1 MKKRLLSILMALA
14 LCLSLLPVTALAA
27 DPAEQFPG
35 LTPGET
41 YWFDLSAADIPG
53 DKNGSLP
60 DDSLHWVPFTY
71 VGTVNAY
78 VLKSRSVNDNTARG
92 DSANAAGST
101 DSRNPIGYTYDHS
114 LFIADCNV
122 IRNANWNNLNGKN
135 LIFGTAYASGGV
147 DYTLRVPSVGSG
159 STGSMDSKRG
169 TPLNNEWDAI
179 LDKAN
184 QSYQNNTD
192 GYIKNW
198 NSMYSWGQDTQDG
211 PDP

>member
-41 YWFDLSAADIPG
+41 YWFDLSGANIPG
-53 DKNGSLP
+53 NKNGSLP

-78 VLKSRSVNDNTARG
+78 VLKSRSANDNTARG

-101 DSRNPIGYTYDHS
+101 DPSNPIGYTYDHS
-114 LFIADCNV
+114 LFIADYNV
-122 IRNANWNNLNGKN
+122 TSSANWNNLNGRN
-135 LIFGTAYASGGV
+135 LIFGTAYTSGGV
-147 DYTLRVPSVGSG
+147 DYTLRVPSAGSG
-159 STGSMDSKRG
+159 STG
-169 TPLNNEWDAI
+169 
-179 LDKAN
+179 
-184 QSYQNNTD
+184 
-192 GYIKNW
+192 
-198 NSMYSWGQDTQDG
+198 
-211 PDP
+211 

>member
-41 YWFDLSAADIPG
+41 YWFDLSGADIPG
-53 DKNGSLP
+53 NKNSSLP

-78 VLKSRSVNDNTARG
+78 VLKSRSANDNTARG

-101 DSRNPIGYTYDHS
+101 DPSNPIGYTYDHS
-114 LFIADCNV
+114 LFIADYNV
-122 IRNANWNNLNGKN
+122 TSSANWNNLNGRN
-135 LIFGTAYASGGV
+135 LIFGTAYTSGGV
-147 DYTLRVPSVGSG
+147 DYTLRVPSAGSG
-159 STGSMDSKRG
+159 STGSKDSARG

-184 QSYQNNTD
+184 QSYQDNTV
-192 GYIKNW
+192 G
-198 NSMYSWGQDTQDG
+198 
-211 PDP
+211 